1 MYPCRRLSSKLLKLI
16 NQLCLLIAIHAY
28 KQTEVAMSEDD
39 FIRLLCWVVPAV
51 GGGIEWFARAL
62 QTGLIAAL
70 DVYSTYGCMSIFNIR
85 RYANSYLAI
94 IQNRIY

>member
-1 MYPCRRLSSKLLKLI
+1 M
-16 NQLCLLIAIHAY
+16 LIAIHAY
-28 KQTEVAMSEDD
+28 NRTEVAMSEEDL
-39 FIRLLCWVVPAV
+39 IRLLCWVVHAV

-70 DVYSTYGCMSIFNIR
+70 DLYSTYGCMSIFDIR

-94 IQNRIY
+94 IENRIY